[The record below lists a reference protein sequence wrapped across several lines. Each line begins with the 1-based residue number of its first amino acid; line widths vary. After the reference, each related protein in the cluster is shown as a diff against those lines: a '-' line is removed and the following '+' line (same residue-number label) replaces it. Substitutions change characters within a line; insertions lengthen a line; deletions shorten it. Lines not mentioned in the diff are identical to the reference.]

1 MPNHYMQVQ
10 NIFYG
15 IGALFVI
22 VSVLYF
28 ALTFLKDLPQNIK
41 FMLLVV
47 SVIITFFVAELLR
60 SSHH

>member
-1 MPNHYMQVQ
+1 MQVQ

-15 IGALFVI
+15 IGALFII

-28 ALTFLKDLPQNIK
+28 SFEFLQNLPQQIK
-41 FMLLVV
+41 FILLAV

-60 SSHH
+60 GADH

>member
-1 MPNHYMQVQ
+1 MQVQ

-28 ALTFLKDLPQNIK
+28 SFEFLQNLPQTVK
-41 FMLLVV
+41 FVLLAV

-60 SSHH
+60 GADH

>member
-1 MPNHYMQVQ
+1 MQVQ

-28 ALTFLKDLPQNIK
+28 SFEFLQNLPQTIK
-41 FMLLVV
+41 FVLLLV

-60 SSHH
+60 GSDY